1 MCGWRTIL
9 ILTLLIAA
17 AGAHAEE
24 PGPSTQARPG
34 CAVPSD
40 PGWTPQEKFV
50 WERVCVGAVADFNS
64 EAPYGGRLDP
74 RKLGTLPD
82 DRILRPVFLE
92 AILLDDR
99 YRGLITRRGVRIFGA
114 RFPDLI
120 DLQNASLQN
129 ELWLEGCLLEKG
141 VDLSWSKSTQAIG
154 IHASKVGET
163 LNLYGLQVAASNLSL
178 ADSELADVVLLG
190 ASIGHTLDLTGAKVT
205 GTLNADSLQVG
216 VYLFMSDAEFADIV
230 LRNAR
235 VPTQLTLERSK
246 VSGSLNMY
254 GVQVGGDLFMY
265 NSEFAGLDLED
276 AQIGGQVD
284 FSGSSFNG
292 NTNLTGTRIGGALQ
306 FVSAG
311 RSVRWSDKGL
321 LVMRNVK
328 ADAIP
333 GLSEPWPNKFNL
345 DGLTYRNSGS
355 VGPDFDRWF
364 DRLAAYS
371 RQPFEQL
378 ATVLQVQGDVD
389 TATAVRYSARD
400 RERREL
406 PSPGRYW
413 QSLLDQLVGYGYYPE
428 RSFRWAV
435 LFVILG
441 AVVLRVSGQGPKNG
455 MPFGLAYSFDMLL
468 PIVRLREAHYSI
480 DLVGPA
486 RYYFY
491 AHRLMGW
498 VLASFLVA
506 GISGLTK

>member
-1 MCGWRTIL
+1 MGGWRTIL
-9 ILTLLIAA
+9 VLTLLIAA
-17 AGAHAEE
+17 AAAHAEE
-24 PGPSTQARPG
+24 PSPSTPAGAG
-34 CAVPSD
+34 CVVPSD
-40 PGWTPQEKFV
+40 PSWTPQEKFV
-50 WERVCVGAVADFNS
+50 WERVCAGAVADFNG
-64 EAPYGGRLDP
+64 EAAYGGQLDP
-74 RKLGTLPD
+74 LKLATLPNN
-82 DRILRPVFLE
+82 RVLRQVFLE
-92 AILLDDR
+92 AILLDEH
-99 YRGLITRRGVRIFGA
+99 YRGLITRHGVRIFGA

-141 VDLSWSKSTQAIG
+141 VDLSWSKSSQAIG

-163 LNLYGLQVAASNLSL
+163 LNLYGLQIAASNLSL
-178 ADSELADVVLLG
+178 GDSELSDVNLLG
-190 ASIGHTLDLTGAKVT
+190 ASIGHTLDLTGAKIT
-205 GTLNADSLQVG
+205 GLLNADSLSVG
-216 VYLFMSDAEFADIV
+216 VYLFMSDAQFADIV

-246 VSGSLNMY
+246 VTGSLNMY
-254 GVQVGGDLFMY
+254 GVQVGGDLLMY
-265 NSEFAGLDLED
+265 NSELAWLDLED
-276 AQIGGQVD
+276 AQIGGQLD
-284 FSGSSFNG
+284 FSGSTFNG
-292 NTNLTGTRIGGALQ
+292 NANLTGTRIGGALV
-306 FVSAG
+306 FVSAD
-311 RSVRWSDKGL
+311 RSARWAANGQ

-333 GLSEPWPNKFNL
+333 GLSEPWPYKFNL

-355 VGPDFDRWF
+355 VGADFDRWF
-364 DRLAAYS
+364 DRLVSYS

-406 PSPGRYW
+406 S
-413 QSLLDQLVGYGYYPE
+413 SLGWYSQTVLDQLVGYGYYPE

-455 MPFGLAYSFDMLL
+455 MPFGLAYSFDLLL
-468 PIVRLREAHYSI
+468 PIVRLREQHYSI
-480 DLVGPA
+480 DLAGPA